1 MILCIFEIL
10 LLIAEK
16 IFKNCNQDA
25 PGNSDKTTAYMQIHV
40 GNMSASV
47 AEWLCCLDI
56 GRTRVK
62 SWLSHLCRVGMINFL
77 GGHDTS

>member
-16 IFKNCNQDA
+16 IFKNFNQDA

-47 AEWLCCLDI
+47 AEWLVAWTLEEP
-56 GRTRVK
+56 G
-62 SWLSHLCRVGMINFL
+62 SNPG
-77 GGHDTS
+77 